1 MTDCPLSGRG
11 HGHVGNLYT
20 VDLEKLAKAS
30 RWCTSVIN
38 ELVDGRFVDY
48 IYDGQARRAEYT
60 SLLYIVRTV
69 TL

>member
-1 MTDCPLSGRG
+1 MTNCPLSGRG

-30 RWCTSVIN
+30 RWCTGVIN

-48 IYDGQARRAEYT
+48 IYDGQARRG
-60 SLLYIVRTV
+60 
-69 TL
+69 